1 MWDGVDTS
9 MQFGRGD
16 IHLYLVAPRLKST
29 SLTDL
34 VLQATSTV
42 CGTIWDAGCLISNPL
57 TLTLLD
63 GGNGVDPVVSRSVS
77 SSGGLSRLHCL
88 RHGLVAGGA

>member
-16 IHLYLVAPRLKST
+16 IHLYLVAPHLKST

-34 VLQATSTV
+34 VLQAAGAV
-42 CGTIWDAGCLISNPL
+42 RGTIWDAGCLISNPL

-63 GGNGVDPVVSRSVS
+63 GSNGVDPVVSRSVS
-77 SSGGLSRLHCL
+77 SSGGQSRPQCL
-88 RHGLVAGGA
+88 RHGLVARGG